1 MAKEEM
7 KFEEKLN
14 ELEKMVNEL
23 EQGEVSLDDAIDKY
37 TKAMKLAKECS
48 EKLKNAEENVN
59 KILTENGKEEDLKTV
74 ELYVKPEENTTYYV
88 INGSITGSFFI

>member
-1 MAKEEM
+1 MANVEM

-23 EQGEVSLDDAIDKY
+23 EQGDVDLDDAIDKY

-48 EKLKNAEENVN
+48 LKLKNAEENIN
-59 KILTENGKEEDLKTV
+59 KILTENGKEEGFTV
-74 ELYVKPEENTTYYV
+74 E
-88 INGSITGSFFI
+88 

>member
-1 MAKEEM
+1 MENVEM

-23 EQGEVSLDDAIDKY
+23 EQGDVDLDEAIDKY

-48 EKLKNAEENVN
+48 LKLKNAEENIN
-59 KILTENGKEEDLKTV
+59 KILTENGKEEDFTV
-74 ELYVKPEENTTYYV
+74 E
-88 INGSITGSFFI
+88 